1 MDILKIRVKDFL
13 AAGEAQTFASQ
24 EFSADL
30 KQVQADLK
38 QALGQVVTAFLEE
51 VADHPQNL
59 AQVSLTIKDD
69 SDFKT

>member
-38 QALGQVVTAFLEE
+38 QALGMVSHFFQKGRNHL
-51 VADHPQNL
+51 PQGL
-59 AQVSLTIKDD
+59 
-69 SDFKT
+69 F